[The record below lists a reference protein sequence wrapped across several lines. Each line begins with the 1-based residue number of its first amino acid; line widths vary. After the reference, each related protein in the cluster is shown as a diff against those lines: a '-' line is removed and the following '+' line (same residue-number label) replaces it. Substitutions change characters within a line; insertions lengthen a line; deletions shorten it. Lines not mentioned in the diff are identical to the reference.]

1 MHFKG
6 IGCSDTLRSFNVPDT
21 DTRQISGSVNEV
33 RVVVLMKILCSSL
46 VACMFL
52 LPSFHLNAEYGDVV
66 INNYSTEAGVNP
78 VVFPHW
84 FHRIRFTCKVC
95 HHDLGIHFKA
105 GDNDIKMLDIINGR
119 YCGGCHNGDIA
130 WGIDK
135 CDLCHS
141 GEKKIPTRGNI
152 GTQEKLRQMKKSQK
166 ALTKQ
171 E

>member
-1 MHFKG
+1 
-6 IGCSDTLRSFNVPDT
+6 
-21 DTRQISGSVNEV
+21 
-33 RVVVLMKILCSSL
+33 MKILRCL
-46 VACMFL
+46 FVTCL
-52 LPSFHLNAEYGDVV
+52 LLAASPHLYAEYGDVV
-66 INNYSTEAGVNP
+66 INNYSTAAGINP

-105 GDNDIKMLDIINGR
+105 GNNDIKMLDIINGR
-119 YCGGCHNGDIA
+119 FCGGCHNGEIA

-141 GEKKIPTRGNI
+141 GEKKIQTRGNI
-152 GTQEKLRQMKKSQK
+152 GAQEKLREMKKSQE
-166 ALTKQ
+166 AFSRR